1 MTNSTTSRKSFSV
14 VSSIFVMLTSLLYLT
29 PQATADPAPRKI
41 LSGWVPSWNM
51 KEAMPAIV
59 ANGDLI
65 KEVMPFW
72 FSLKSTTKIA
82 DDYATG
88 NPSVPMAIP
97 LATMR
102 DSGFIIIPTITD
114 ETLNPDGTKQLAL
127 AKLLADPVTR
137 SQIVKLLS
145 DLAFSKNANGFDN
158 FDGIDLDFETFAF
171 VDPSDRKSTRLNSS
185 H

>member
-1 MTNSTTSRKSFSV
+1 MTNSTTLRKSLSV
-14 VSSIFVMLTSLLYLT
+14 AIALFVTLTSLFCFT
-29 PQATADPAPRKI
+29 PQATADPVPRKI
-41 LSGWVPSWNM
+41 LSGWIPYWNM
-51 KEAMPAIV
+51 KAAIPAIV

-72 FSLKSTTKIA
+72 YSLKSTTKIA

-102 DSGFIIIPTITD
+102 DSGFTIIPTITD

-127 AKLLADPVTR
+127 AKL
-137 SQIVKLLS
+137 
-145 DLAFSKNANGFDN
+145 
-158 FDGIDLDFETFAF
+158 
-171 VDPSDRKSTRLNSS
+171 
-185 H
+185 